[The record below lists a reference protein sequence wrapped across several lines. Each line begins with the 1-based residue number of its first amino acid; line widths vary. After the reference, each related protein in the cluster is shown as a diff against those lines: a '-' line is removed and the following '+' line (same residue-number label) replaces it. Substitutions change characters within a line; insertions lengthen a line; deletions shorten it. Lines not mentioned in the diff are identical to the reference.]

1 MWKNVALRIG
11 HMSYCG
17 SSFIF
22 SVATVGNE
30 SCTRRFLVWG
40 FFLTDDLFFL
50 FSTYS
55 VGSSRIQT
63 THRPSIERSP
73 DATTPI
79 SRSPKMGGSKST
91 PEMARRSSLDPYSHD
106 GTQFRSETM
115 GNQLSNYTDGVHNGN
130 LTHGMKR
137 DAKKQRTQ
145 KTAARKALESK
156 RKLGWNAAPHVVLNS
171 DPKLNDPSPFKAV
184 TYQQYFKQKRKKET
198 KKMQVAYTSTPFVIA
213 KPVLKVPAIRGR
225 RSPQKSR
232 KGAQGPPPME
242 TMGEENENV
251 SGETD
256 GDESTL

>member
-1 MWKNVALRIG
+1 MYK
-11 HMSYCG
+11 
-17 SSFIF
+17 
-22 SVATVGNE
+22 
-30 SCTRRFLVWG
+30 RFLVWG
-40 FFLTDDLFFL
+40 FFLTDDLFFFL

-55 VGSSRIQT
+55 LGSSRIQT